1 MPIAIAIALLL
12 GIVAFSYRQV
22 CLAYPTGGGSYSVSK
37 ANFGRMASLI
47 AASALMIDYT
57 LTVAVSTSSAVEQL
71 ASAVPA
77 LDPVRVEIALLAIG
91 LITLGNLRGIREAGN
106 IFAIPTYLFLGSAFL
121 MIGIGTVRILFAGDT
136 GPVPSPEVI
145 AATQQTATDVT
156 ILILLRAF
164 ASGAVA
170 LTGTEAIATGVPA
183 FKPPEA
189 RNAART
195 LMAMA
200 SILAILF
207 IGITFLATS
216 FHILPVEEPRQTV
229 IAQIASHVYGGS
241 SIGFY
246 LFQLFTALLLFLAA
260 NTSFAAFPRLA
271 ALLAEDGFIPRQF
284 AFRGDRLAFSTG
296 ILMLGAVA
304 AILVVA
310 GGASTHALIPLYAV
324 GVFIDFTISQAGMV
338 RHWIRTKSQG
348 WRRRLTI
355 NAVGCTLT
363 GIIAIVVTSVK
374 FFAGAWLV
382 MLLIPTLVAIM
393 LFIRHE
399 YDAQEAELD
408 VRDDLVFDKPRRE
421 QRVVIPV
428 NGINR
433 SVVQAVMFGRSLATD
448 PSLLQA
454 MFVTTDPDEAEAL
467 RDRWERQLPGV
478 PLVIVES
485 PYRALVGPVV
495 TYLDVLDRAWPPDRP
510 SPTTIVVLPGVRRA
524 ALVGPGPLQ
533 PDREAAQAGARR
545 PGAHGDR
552 GRALSSERAE
562 SPLTRSPPTRPVA
575 RGRPSP
581 AHDRW
586 TTPNQGPEARGP
598 QGPRGPAALPL
609 LPVHGS
615 GPADREAGRVRP
627 ADRQRARGRH
637 GQDVADRP
645 APRQRGGDRPAPLE
659 AAGPADLQLGR
670 DLVLRLRD
678 RGDPAGP
685 GAGRRVARCSCRS
698 PSRSRSPCCW
708 PSSRSRIARS
718 ATRSR
723 AAAART
729 PSRARSWRRS
739 WGSSPPARS

>member
-1 MPIAIAIALLL
+1 MIGGRRPISGRKPGDKRVRVERHHSPYFRYTGPGQLTAKAAASAPTTTVGRAVARLKHTFIGRPLANEEEIGQRLSKVKALAIFSSDAISSSAYATEEIILAFILAGAAGAAFNLSVPIAVAIALLL

-37 ANFGRMASLI
+37 ANFGRMASLV

-71 ASAVPA
+71 SSAIPA

-121 MIGIGTVRILFAGDT
+121 MIGIGTIRILFAGDT
-136 GPVPSPEVI
+136 GPVPTPEVI
-145 AATQQTATDVT
+145 AATQQTATDIT

-189 RNAART
+189 QNAART

-216 FHILPVEEPRQTV
+216 FHIMPIEEPRQTV
-229 IAQIASHVYGGS
+229 IAQIASHVYGNS
-241 SIGFY
+241 SVGFY

-284 AFRGDRLAFSTG
+284 AFRGDRLAFSSG
-296 ILMLGAVA
+296 ILLLGSMAAV
-304 AILVVA
+304 LVVA
-310 GGASTHALIPLYAV
+310 GGASAHALIPLYAV
-324 GVFIDFTISQAGMV
+324 GVFIDFTISQGGMV

-355 NAVGCTLT
+355 NAVGCVLT
-363 GIIAIVVTSVK
+363 GVIAIVVTSVK

-382 MLLIPTLVAIM
+382 MLLIPLLVAMM
-393 LFIRHE
+393 LFIRRE
-399 YDAQEAELD
+399 YDAQTQELE

-433 SVVQAVMFGRSLATD
+433 SVIQAVMFGRSLATD
-448 PSLLQA
+448 PSMIQA
-454 MFVTTDPDEAEAL
+454 MFVTTEPEEAEEL
-467 RDRWERQLPGV
+467 RERWERQLPGI

-510 SPTTIVVLPGVRRA
+510 TPTTIVVLPEYVARHWWDRVLYNQTAKRLKA
-524 ALVGPGPLQ
+524 ALVG
-533 PDREAAQAGARR
+533 RE
-545 PGAHGDR
+545 H
-552 GRALSSERAE
+552 
-562 SPLTRSPPTRPVA
+562 TVI
-575 RGRPSP
+575 
-581 AHDRW
+581 
-586 TTPNQGPEARGP
+586 
-598 QGPRGPAALPL
+598 
-609 LPVHGS
+609 
-615 GPADREAGRVRP
+615 ADVP
-627 ADRQRARGRH
+627 Y
-637 GQDVADRP
+637 
-645 APRQRGGDRPAPLE
+645 
-659 AAGPADLQLGR
+659 
-670 DLVLRLRD
+670 
-678 RGDPAGP
+678 
-685 GAGRRVARCSCRS
+685 
-698 PSRSRSPCCW
+698 
-708 PSSRSRIARS
+708 
-718 ATRSR
+718 
-723 AAAART
+723 
-729 PSRARSWRRS
+729 RRS
-739 WGSSPPARS
+739 EHPHV